1 MRTARLLE
9 RISGVDER
17 FEQLQHHV
25 RTDPCLRHPLVQVHH
40 VSDAQAEENKARK
53 RFLSVWQDIEAVV
66 FEDAAKFL
74 RNLFPRKMEAVNI
87 ATHGVLPVRPMML
100 DIHHVAAVAFDVVR
114 DETREYR
121 ASGCA
126 FDPANA
132 VFVNDFRCESP
143 KVVVRESLRY
153 SHLLFLGTL
162 RRQEAV
168 TTDGVE
174 TVRTCVSHV
183 SRG

>member
-1 MRTARLLE
+1 M
-9 RISGVDER
+9 
-17 FEQLQHHV
+17 
-25 RTDPCLRHPLVQVHH
+25 RHPLVEVHY
-40 VSDAQAEENKARK
+40 VSDAQAEENEARK
-53 RFLSVWQDIEAVV
+53 RLLSVWQDIDAVV

-74 RNLFPRKMEAVNI
+74 CYLFPRKMEAVDI
-87 ATHGVLPVRPMML
+87 ATHGVLPLRPMML
-100 DIHHVAAVAFDVVR
+100 DVHHVAAVAFDVVR
-114 DETREYR
+114 DKTREYR

-143 KVVVRESLRY
+143 KVVVRQGLRY
-153 SHLLFLGTL
+153 RHPLFRRTL

-174 TVRTCVSHV
+174 AVRTYVSLPM
-183 SRG
+183 SPAEELLAMNIFRAT